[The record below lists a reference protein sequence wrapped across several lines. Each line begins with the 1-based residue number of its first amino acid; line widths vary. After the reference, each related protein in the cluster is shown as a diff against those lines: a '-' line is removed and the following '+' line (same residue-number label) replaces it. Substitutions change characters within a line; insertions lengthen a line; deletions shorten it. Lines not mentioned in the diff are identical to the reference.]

1 MIYMA
6 YFGLRNG
13 GRSAIDS
20 MSLKEQSLINII
32 SVEMKVGIY
41 RDGDFYEIKKMF
53 NNFLFFD

>member
-41 RDGDFYEIKKMF
+41 RDRDF
-53 NNFLFFD
+53 